1 MADSIHPLSFPVKKG
16 IEEDLKL
23 SQMRGD
29 TLQHTATHC
38 NTLQHTAPR
47 IEEDLTLSQM
57 RAEHAE
63 LRVELA
69 ATRKA
74 RTMTVER
81 DRERERERILERDS
95 TQQYEARQ
103 LQDQATISL
112 LNDELVT
119 VKNDQALSERR
130 EMQRDI
136 ERDWGRE
143 LQENELSRAE
153 AQLVSL
159 RTNLASLEKEHM
171 QCPTTTASLEEQRN
185 NLVRGKTKGLETNTA
200 LERQIRH
207 KNEELATAQRIMAD
221 SQSVVA
227 AGQSANTS
235 SLERVSILQAQLDD
249 KNETLTQAEIIIGR
263 DRKLHH
269 GS

>member
-1 MADSIHPLSFPVKKG
+1 LADSIHPLSFPVKKG

-23 SQMRGD
+23 GQMRGD